1 MNTTLRN
8 SIGKH
13 LFSQVGYKF
22 RIEKEYFPIL
32 NPVEL
37 EEKFTLGS
45 DTGGQA
51 ANKTANA
58 VFFKRE
64 TRKKEKVFWRL
75 SRKCS
80 EKTSLDDVCLLFLK
94 S

>member
-58 VFFKRE
+58 VFFKKE
-64 TRKKEKVFWRL
+64 TRKKEKVF
-75 SRKCS
+75 
-80 EKTSLDDVCLLFLK
+80 
-94 S
+94 